1 MSDNIKLFLYVS
13 FITIALSGCSLE
25 QRAAINYA
33 HDGALAI
40 YDTEAKLLMIAPC
53 AMNVGSYW
61 RVLNTQQRAAVDML
75 CGK

>member
-1 MSDNIKLFLYVS
+1 MKLKMLLCIG
-13 FITIALSGCSLE
+13 FIVLALAGCSLE

-33 HDGALAI
+33 HESALAV

-61 RVLNTQQRAAVDML
+61 RVLNTQQRAAVDLL

>member
-1 MSDNIKLFLYVS
+1 MRDNLKMFLYIG
-13 FITIALSGCSLE
+13 FIVLALTGCSLE

-33 HDGALAI
+33 HEGALAI
-40 YDTEAKLLMIAPC
+40 YDTEAKLLMMAPC

-61 RVLNTQQRAAVDML
+61 RVLNSQQRAAVDLL